1 MKYLRMMIIG
11 LLISLSSSYVLVTL
25 SVLSNNAVASGT
37 ELLEQIIIAAILGI
51 AIGLVSFIFDI
62 EPLPFMVQLL
72 LHLIAVTICVL
83 IAGYFGGWFKHAG
96 VKYVLI
102 SEAIIYFIVWCI
114 LYILQLNDI
123 EKNES
128 RNSKEKGIIRMTF
141 AIKVEN
147 LCKQYGVHNAV
158 NGISFTVEQGTLFAF
173 LGANGAGKSTTI
185 EILCTLLKKSSGN
198 VTINGFKLDVSN
210 DNADIR
216 KSIGV
221 VFQQSLL
228 DTRLT
233 VRENILHRGRTYG
246 LSKTQLAENY
256 QFVSSYLH
264 LDDIEKQKYGTL
276 SGGQKRRADIARA
289 LIHRPTILFLDEPT
303 TGLDPQTRQFV
314 WQAIRQLQLETNM
327 TVFLTTHYMEE
338 ATVAHQV
345 LVLKEGK
352 IVAQGTPDALKTKYA
367 YDSMAVVF
375 NNPLD
380 GAKWLEEH
388 AITYTEKQEI
398 YTIRLEST
406 LQALSLLKKA
416 EPLIASFE
424 VIKGTMDDVFLHIMA
439 EEGVA

>member
-1 MKYLRMMIIG
+1 
-11 LLISLSSSYVLVTL
+11 
-25 SVLSNNAVASGT
+25 
-37 ELLEQIIIAAILGI
+37 
-51 AIGLVSFIFDI
+51 
-62 EPLPFMVQLL
+62 
-72 LHLIAVTICVL
+72 
-83 IAGYFGGWFKHAG
+83 
-96 VKYVLI
+96 
-102 SEAIIYFIVWCI
+102 
-114 LYILQLNDI
+114 
-123 EKNES
+123 
-128 RNSKEKGIIRMTF
+128 MTF
-141 AIKVEN
+141 AVKVEN
-147 LCKQYGVHNAV
+147 LCKQYGDHNAV
-158 NGISFTVEQGTLFAF
+158 NDISFTVERGTLFAF

-198 VTINGFKLDVSN
+198 VTINNFTLDVSN
-210 DNADIR
+210 HNADIR

-228 DTRLT
+228 DDRLT
-233 VRENILHRGRTYG
+233 VQENILHRGRTYG

-264 LDDIEKQKYGTL
+264 LEDIEKQKYGTL

-303 TGLDPQTRQFV
+303 TGLDPQTRQLV
-314 WQAIRQLQLETNM
+314 WQAIKQLQLETNM

-338 ATVAHQV
+338 AAVAHQV
-345 LVLKEGK
+345 LVLKAGK

-375 NNPLD
+375 NNPID
-380 GAKWLEEH
+380 GVKWLEEH
-388 AITYTEKQEI
+388 AISYTEKQEI

-439 EEGVA
+439 EGDVA